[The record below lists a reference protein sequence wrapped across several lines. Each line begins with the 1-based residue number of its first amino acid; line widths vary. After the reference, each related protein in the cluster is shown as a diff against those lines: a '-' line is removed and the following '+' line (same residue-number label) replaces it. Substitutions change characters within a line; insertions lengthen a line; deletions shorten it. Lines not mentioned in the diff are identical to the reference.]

1 MGVSV
6 FSQVWKA
13 YDVWHLR
20 DDLGDASRPVLR
32 RSPAWSEDASALYV
46 DSLINRFPLS
56 PLVVQSC
63 RDAQGRGVLRLL
75 DGWQRVGAIVA
86 FGEDRLHLP
95 SGFVFHGETWGGEN
109 VEAGGLTLSQV
120 RERYP
125 YVARRFDT
133 AIIPVERVKGDDAV
147 LGEMLARL
155 HGEVGGL

>member
-13 YDVWHLR
+13 YDVWSLR
-20 DDLGDASRPVLR
+20 DDLGGADRPVLR

-46 DSLINRFPLS
+46 DSLINGFPLT

-63 RDAQGRGVLRLL
+63 RDAQGKNALRVL
-75 DGWQRVGAIVA
+75 DGWQRVEAIVA
-86 FGEDRLHLP
+86 FGEDRLRLP
-95 SGFVFHGETWGGEN
+95 SGFVFRGETWGGET
-109 VEAGGLTLSQV
+109 VEAGGMTLSQV

-133 AIIPVERVKGDDAV
+133 ALIPVAHVKGDDDM
-147 LGEMLARL
+147 LGECVARL
-155 HGEVGGL
+155 HGETAV